1 MNWNIFKRV
10 AELEQKVK
18 DLTDFNN
25 DNSRWIAQLGEKAQ
39 KLESA
44 NQVLVNSNQ
53 ALIGRHDNIGKRLK
67 DLEHQVYLQSRD
79 PRIAALE
86 QQVKELLDFINDED
100 RRIEDIEVKLKL
112 VDNATF
118 AHSVQLNSKY
128 SEIPPPPMPLLVD
141 EGRIKRRQYQRDWYA
156 KKAAMI
162 KQEKNA
168 QAARER
174 KNAYARAYYA
184 RTKGAKK

>member
-1 MNWNIFKRV
+1 MNWKIFKWIV
-10 AELEQKVK
+10 EIEQQVK

-25 DNSRWIAQLGEKAQ
+25 DHSRWIKRVEERAQ
-39 KLESA
+39 KLENA
-44 NQVLVNSNQ
+44 NQLLINSNQ
-53 ALIGRHDNIGKRLK
+53 ALIGRHENIGKRLQ

-128 SEIPPPPMPLLVD
+128 SEIPPPPPLLD
-141 EGRIKRRQYQRDWYA
+141 EERIKRRQYQREWYA
-156 KKAAMI
+156 QNKIKKAER
-162 KQEKNA
+162 EK
-168 QAARER
+168 